1 MTPTGASCGA
11 NAERTKVSTQMRKIA
26 PPNADSG
33 NSIRCVCPASN
44 LTTCGTRRPMNPI
57 APDAATAA
65 AVISAVRI
73 IKVTLVRVTL
83 MPREAAVSQPKVIV
97 G

>member
-1 MTPTGASCGA
+1 
-11 NAERTKVSTQMRKIA
+11 
-26 PPNADSG
+26 
-33 NSIRCVCPASN
+33 
-44 LTTCGTRRPMNPI
+44 MNPI